1 MVYGIYQSA
10 AGLQLNQY
18 RQEVLANNLAN
29 VETAGFKHDL
39 AVVRERPPAA
49 NERAGRPGGSDPT
62 LAGLTGGSYVAPT
75 YTSFAQGPLR
85 YTGGRL
91 DVGLMG
97 DGFFGVLDGNSVRYT
112 RDGRFL
118 VNAKGELVTPA
129 GYKVL
134 GEGGEPITVPASAT
148 DEVTIGGD
156 GSVRAGKERLGRLQ
170 IADFEDKARL
180 RKAGNG
186 AFEALGVDPGEAH
199 ATLKP
204 GFIEGSTV
212 EPTQAM
218 VSMIEVNRAYE
229 LNATLIGLADG
240 TLARAVNDIARLQ

>member
-39 AVVRERPPAA
+39 AVVRERPLAVREPA
-49 NERAGRPGGSDPT
+49 GSLDASDST
-62 LAGLTGGSYVAPT
+62 LSGLTGGSYVSPT
-75 YTSFAQGPLR
+75 VTSFTQGPLKH
-85 YTGGRL
+85 TGGRL
-91 DVGLMG
+91 DVAIAG
-97 DGFFGVLDGNSVRYT
+97 DGFFSVQDGQDVRYT

-118 VNAKGELVTPA
+118 INAKGELTTVS
-129 GYKVL
+129 GHKVL
-134 GEGGEPITVPASAT
+134 GESGEPIVVPEGST
-148 DEVTIGGD
+148 QSVTISAAGD
-156 GSVRAGKERLGRLQ
+156 VRCGSQVIGTLDVVDF
-170 IADFEDKARL
+170 ADKSQL
-180 RKAGNG
+180 RKVGAN
-186 AFEALGVDPGEAH
+186 AFEADGAEAQD
-199 ATLKP
+199 ASASLQV

-240 TLARAVNDIARLQ
+240 TLSRAVNDIARLS